1 MKNRYFLK
9 MLFGFALSGFL
20 NNAVGQTDNT
30 VSSTPSPYCIGLTYT
45 SNVGT
50 AIESGNNY
58 GCLMTQPNP
67 TWFFLKAETSG
78 DIIMSLSAAN
88 DIDFIVYGPFDDM
101 NELISLSGQ
110 HGVSPESPEVDCS
123 YSGTNNETVTING
136 MVAGQYYLILIT
148 NYASIVQE
156 ITLTQTSGT
165 GSLDCSVMNQA
176 FHNITG
182 EAFYDMNQNG
192 AKEVDENYLEGVEIN
207 FAPMN
212 YSVSTNSAGQFSYN
226 YFTEDTV
233 DYTVTS
239 ILPGWSSTGTN
250 PVDFTLNTANP
261 DTSGILFGFY
271 PDSLYYSNTL
281 DMVATSAL
289 CVGANVSWF
298 VVQNNGT
305 IMNSGIIELLMDD
318 ELTYVSSSYP
328 ADSIVGDYLYFS
340 FDSLQP
346 FQSFMIQIISDPEIT
361 MMVGDTVVN
370 IATLTLL
377 DSLGATQT
385 TMTDTTAVPALCSY
399 DPNDKIALPNGA
411 YQLTNLISPDTKIE
425 YIINFQNTGT
435 ASAVNVEIRD
445 DLSALIDEST
455 FEFMSSSHNATV
467 SIDSSRMISFY
478 FEDINLPD
486 STTNEPMSKGY
497 VKFRVALV
505 SGVLPNDIVN
515 NQARI
520 YFDNNPPIYT
530 NTTENILNCFIL
542 PAPVNLTY
550 SNQQILTNIIDPNMT
565 FVWSLN
571 GDILVGETNSF
582 VDVTLDGTYTVVV
595 SNQYGC
601 QTTASYNYVF
611 SDLGIHANQAISAA
625 IYPNP
630 SKAEF
635 GIYFAE
641 SGTYQLSILDES
653 GRLIFADEIQEN
665 NSYIIDGATLPVGVY
680 FVKLTNDINETSF
693 YRIVKL

>member
-1 MKNRYFLK
+1 M
-9 MLFGFALSGFL
+9 
-20 NNAVGQTDNT
+20 
-30 VSSTPSPYCIGLTYT
+30 
-45 SNVGT
+45 
-50 AIESGNNY
+50 
-58 GCLMTQPNP
+58 
-67 TWFFLKAETSG
+67 
-78 DIIMSLSAAN
+78 
-88 DIDFIVYGPFDDM
+88 
-101 NELISLSGQ
+101 
-110 HGVSPESPEVDCS
+110 
-123 YSGTNNETVTING
+123 
-136 MVAGQYYLILIT
+136 
-148 NYASIVQE
+148 
-156 ITLTQTSGT
+156 
-165 GSLDCSVMNQA
+165 
-176 FHNITG
+176 
-182 EAFYDMNQNG
+182 
-192 AKEVDENYLEGVEIN
+192 
-207 FAPMN
+207 
-212 YSVSTNSAGQFSYN
+212 
-226 YFTEDTV
+226 
-233 DYTVTS
+233 
-239 ILPGWSSTGTN
+239 
-250 PVDFTLNTANP
+250 
-261 DTSGILFGFY
+261 
-271 PDSLYYSNTL
+271 
-281 DMVATSAL
+281 
-289 CVGANVSWF
+289 
-298 VVQNNGT
+298 
-305 IMNSGIIELLMDD
+305 
-318 ELTYVSSSYP
+318 
-328 ADSIVGDYLYFS
+328 
-340 FDSLQP
+340 
-346 FQSFMIQIISDPEIT
+346 
-361 MMVGDTVVN
+361 
-370 IATLTLL
+370 
-377 DSLGATQT
+377 
-385 TMTDTTAVPALCSY
+385 
-399 DPNDKIALPNGA
+399 
-411 YQLTNLISPDTKIE
+411 
-425 YIINFQNTGT
+425 
-435 ASAVNVEIRD
+435 NVEIRD

-680 FVKLTNDINETSF
+680 FVKLTNDMNETSF

>member
-1 MKNRYFLK
+1 MKNGYLLK
-9 MLFGFALSGFL
+9 MLFGFGLMTFL
-20 NNAVGQTDNT
+20 NSAFTQTDNT

-50 AIESGNNY
+50 AIESGNDY
-58 GCLMTQPNP
+58 GCLFSQPNP

-78 DIIMSLSAAN
+78 DIVMSLSAAY

-123 YSGTNNETVTING
+123 YSGTNNEIVTING
-136 MVAGQYYLILIT
+136 MVAGEYYLILIT

-156 ITLTQTSGT
+156 ITLAQTSGT

-176 FHNITG
+176 FHNIAG
-182 EAFYDMNQNG
+182 AAFYDMNQNG
-192 AKEVDENYLEGVEIN
+192 TKESDENYLPGVEIN

-212 YSVSTNSAGQFSYN
+212 YFVSTNSAGQFSYN

-239 ILPGWSSTGTN
+239 VLTGWSNTGIN
-250 PVDFTLNTANP
+250 PVNLTLDMVNSDTA
-261 DTSGILFGFY
+261 GILFGLY

-281 DMVATSAL
+281 DLVTTNAL
-289 CVGANVSWF
+289 CAGSNVSWF

-305 IMNSGIIELLMDD
+305 IMNAGIIELLMDD
-318 ELTYVSSSYP
+318 ELSYLSSSYP
-328 ADSIVGDYLYFS
+328 VDSTNGDYLYFS

-346 FQSFMIQIISDPEIT
+346 FQTLMIQIISDPEIT

-377 DSLGATQT
+377 DSLSAVHST
-385 TMTDTTAVPALCSY
+385 TVDTTVVPAACSY
-399 DPNDKIALPNGA
+399 DPNDKISLPNGVF
-411 YQLTNLISPDTKIE
+411 QLNNLISPDTKIE

-467 SIDSSRMISFY
+467 SIDSNRMISFY

-497 VKFRVALV
+497 VKFRVGLV
-505 SGVLPNDIVN
+505 PGVLPNDIVN

-520 YFDNNPPIYT
+520 YFDNNPPIFT

-550 SNQQILTNIIDPNMT
+550 SNMKIETNITDPNMT

-582 VDVTLDGTYTVVV
+582 IDVTIDGTYTVVV

-601 QTTASYNYVF
+601 QSTASYSYVF
-611 SDLGIHANQAISAA
+611 SELGIGANQQISAA

-641 SGTYQLSILDES
+641 SGIYQLSILDES
-653 GRLIFADEIQEN
+653 GRLILADEIQES
-665 NSYIIDGATLPVGVY
+665 NSYIIDGAVLPVGVY
-680 FVKLTNDINETSF
+680 YVKLTNDINETSF

>member
-1 MKNRYFLK
+1 MKI
-9 MLFGFALSGFL
+9 LFGFGLLTFL
-20 NNAVGQTDNT
+20 NNSFTQIDNT

-50 AIESGNNY
+50 AIESGNDYN
-58 GCLMTQPNP
+58 CLFTQPNP
-67 TWFFLKAETSG
+67 TWFFLKAQTSG
-78 DIIMSLSAAN
+78 DIVMSLSATN

-101 NELISLSGQ
+101 NELVSLSGQ
-110 HGVSPESPEVDCS
+110 HGISAQSPVVDCS

-156 ITLTQTSGT
+156 ITLAQTSGT

-192 AKEVDENYLEGVEIN
+192 VKEVDENYLAGVEIN

-212 YSVSTNSAGQFSYN
+212 YSISTNSVGQFSYN

-250 PVDFTLNTANP
+250 PVNFSLNTTNP

-281 DMVATSAL
+281 DLVAISAL
-289 CVGANVSWF
+289 CASSNLSWF

-305 IMNSGIIELLMDD
+305 IMNDGIIELLMDD
-318 ELTYVSSSYP
+318 ELIYVSSSYP
-328 ADSIVGDYLYFS
+328 LDSAVGDYLYFS

-346 FQSFMIQIISDPEIT
+346 FESFMIQIISDPEIT
-361 MMVGDTVVN
+361 MMVDDTVVN

-377 DSLGATQT
+377 DSLGAVQT
-385 TMTDTTAVPALCSY
+385 TMVDTTAIPAACSY
-399 DPNDKIALPNGA
+399 DPNDKIALPNGV

-435 ASAVNVEIRD
+435 AAAVNVEIRD
-445 DLSALIDEST
+445 DLSALIDESS

-478 FEDINLPD
+478 FADINLPD

-505 SGVLPNDIVN
+505 PGVLPNDIVN

-520 YFDNNPPIYT
+520 YFDNNPPIFT
-530 NTTENILNCFIL
+530 NTTENILNCFIV
-542 PAPVNLTY
+542 PAPVNLSY
-550 SNQQILTNIIDPNMT
+550 SNQQIVTNIIDPNMT

-571 GDILVGETNSF
+571 GDVLVGETNSF
-582 VDVTLDGTYTVVV
+582 IDVTIDGTYTVVV

-601 QTTASYNYVF
+601 QSTASYTYVF
-611 SDLGIHANQAISAA
+611 SDLGIHGNQAISAA

-630 SKAEF
+630 SKTEF

-641 SGTYQLSILDES
+641 SGTYQLTVLDES
-653 GRLIFADEIQEN
+653 GRVIFADAIQET
-665 NSYIIDGATLPVGVY
+665 NSYIIEGATLPAGVY
-680 FVKLTNDINETSF
+680 YVQLTNDTNERSF